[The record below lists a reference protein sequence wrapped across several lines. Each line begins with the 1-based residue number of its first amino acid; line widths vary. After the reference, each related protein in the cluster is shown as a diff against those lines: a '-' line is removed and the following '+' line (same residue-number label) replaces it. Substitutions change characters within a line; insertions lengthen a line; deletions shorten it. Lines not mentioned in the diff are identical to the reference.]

1 MNRNDENAARRLKA
15 IIDMAIDG
23 IITIDE
29 MGYIE
34 SMNKAAAGLF
44 GYKVEEVIGQNV
56 NMLMPQPYKREHDS
70 YIENYKSTGVK
81 KIIGIGRE
89 VKGQKKDGTVFP
101 LRLAVSEVNFIDGKR
116 IFTGIIHDLTD
127 VKSAEKQIL
136 DLNQKLEERNE
147 ALEDKVQER
156 TEKLA
161 SVVEKLLD
169 TNEQLESEIF
179 EKQVAEKKLLKSQ
192 KELEASLEKEKELN
206 ALKTRFVSM
215 ASHEFRTPLST
226 ILSSIELVEAYQN
239 VNQES
244 KRVRHISR
252 IKNAV
257 SNLTDILKD
266 FLSLSRLEEG
276 KIEAQPEWFNFQTFC
291 ESVIEEMT
299 TLLKQGQTINHK
311 NNVTNLEVFM
321 DKKLLKNILFN
332 LISNAIKYSAE
343 NQPINCSTSILGEH
357 LEIVIQD
364 NGKGIPEED
373 QPHLFTRFFRAKNVE
388 NIKGTGLGLNI
399 VKRYLELMQGNIT
412 FKSKQGEGTTFYV
425 TIPLNQTS

>member
-1 MNRNDENAARRLKA
+1 MNNNDENAALRLKA
-15 IIDMAIDG
+15 VIDTAIDG

-29 MGYIE
+29 MGIVE
-34 SMNKAAAGLF
+34 TMNEAAANLF
-44 GYKVEEVIGQNV
+44 GYALREVIGKNI
-56 NMLMPQPYKREHDS
+56 NMLMPQPYKDEHDT
-70 YIENYKSTGVK
+70 YIKNYKSTGVK

-89 VKGQKKDGTVFP
+89 VKGQKKDGTIFP
-101 LRLAVSEVNFIDGKR
+101 LRLAVSEVNFVDGKR
-116 IFTGIIHDLTD
+116 IFTGIIHDLTN
-127 VKSAEKQIL
+127 VKAAEKQIL
-136 DLNQKLEERNE
+136 GLAKKLEERNE

-169 TNEQLESEIF
+169 INEQLESEIL
-179 EKQVAEKKLLKSQ
+179 EKKITEKKLLKSQ
-192 KELEASLEKEKELN
+192 KELEVSLEKEKELN

-226 ILSSIELVEAYQN
+226 ILSSVELVEAYQN
-239 VNQES
+239 INQEP
-244 KRVRHISR
+244 KRVRHINR

-257 SNLTDILKD
+257 NNLTDILKD

-276 KIEAQPEWFNFQTFC
+276 KIEAQPEWFTFQVFC

-299 TLLKQGQTINHK
+299 TLLKTGQILNHED
-311 NNVTNLEVFM
+311 NVGSKEIFM

-332 LISNAIKYSAE
+332 LISNAIKYSNE
-343 NQPINCSTSILGEH
+343 NQTISCMTSIVGDH

-364 NGKGIPEED
+364 EGKGIPEED

-399 VKRYLELMQGNIT
+399 VKRYLELMDGNIT
-412 FKSKQGEGTTFYV
+412 FKSTQGEGTTFYV